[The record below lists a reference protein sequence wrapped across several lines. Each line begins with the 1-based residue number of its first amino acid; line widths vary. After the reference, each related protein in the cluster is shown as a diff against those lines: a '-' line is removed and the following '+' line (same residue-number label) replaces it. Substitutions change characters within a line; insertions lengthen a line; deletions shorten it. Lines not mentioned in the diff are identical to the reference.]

1 MLHTI
6 ASILFYMM
14 MAAVALYSAVT
25 VYVLLK
31 FGKSKILAIVISL
44 FYLVVMTSL
53 YAAAVSNFE
62 AIIFPNI

>member
-1 MLHTI
+1 
-6 ASILFYMM
+6 MM